1 MWTHCIQGLPRTLIV
16 VVAID
21 SELPRAHHKR
31 HPHEIRGDDDTQHER
46 EIIESTLSQSPGR
59 RSGPKGAAV
68 RLGLSPST
76 LDARIKKLNWFKLP
90 IDAKR
95 IHNILGFPQ
104 FHELPTALL
113 FSLPILFNYFTM
125 ALRLHFLKVRP
136 LTRCLS
142 GRRGRM
148 ACKVER
154 IVERGHLALFHISG
168 YLQEM
173 HVHLI
178 EEMMAKETDP
188 VAFDLAEVTLVGS
201 EAVKFL
207 ATCDAKGIEIRNC
220 PAFIRE
226 WMSKA

>member
-1 MWTHCIQGLPRTLIV
+1 MREEGDHDGTGEDPAVSRDGH
-16 VVAID
+16 VAG
-21 SELPRAHHKR
+21 E
-31 HPHEIRGDDDTQHER
+31 
-46 EIIESTLSQSPGR
+46 
-59 RSGPKGAAV
+59 
-68 RLGLSPST
+68 
-76 LDARIKKLNWFKLP
+76 ARIVIFNLGRPYQDTEDPREPVQVPPKRQENSPYSRFYLNFT
-90 IDAKR
+90 
-95 IHNILGFPQ
+95 NF
-104 FHELPTALL
+104 PTALQS
-113 FSLPILFNYFTM
+113 SLPILFNYFTT
-125 ALRLHFLKVRP
+125 ALRLHSPKVQT
-136 LTRCLS
+136 LTRCLL

-188 VAFDLAEVTLVGS
+188 IAFDLAEVTLVGS

-207 ATCDAKGIEIRNC
+207 AACDAKGIEIRNC